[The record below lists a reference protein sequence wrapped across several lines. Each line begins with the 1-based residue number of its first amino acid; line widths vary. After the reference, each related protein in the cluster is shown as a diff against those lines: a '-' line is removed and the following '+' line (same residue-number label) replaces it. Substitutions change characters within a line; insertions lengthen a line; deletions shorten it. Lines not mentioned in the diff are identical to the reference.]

1 MRGGRVAASAVAL
14 GMVSRGG
21 GGDGDGDGSGDGYRV
36 LLRGST
42 RIDSVMAALIEG
54 GSVYGAC
61 LGVNIK
67 RTSLGRSRYEQY
79 DAVYAGRPGL
89 DDKGGWSRCRCV
101 SCEVSLKGSISG
113 SDAGVYSSE
122 A

>member
-1 MRGGRVAASAVAL
+1 
-14 GMVSRGG
+14 MVTR
-21 GGDGDGDGSGDGYRV
+21 GGDGDGDGDGGGDGDRV
-36 LLRGST
+36 LLRGGA

-61 LGVNIK
+61 TVLFGVNIK
-67 RTSLGRSRYEQY
+67 HTSLGRSRCEQY
-79 DAVYAGRPGL
+79 DAVWPGWMI
-89 DDKGGWSRCRCV
+89 KV

-122 A
+122 AGT